1 MKMNQYNE
9 IEVTE
14 NDLVEGMLQGKSAK
28 YVVTKDTEK
37 IDSYNHF
44 CTLFKFDDHIDYET
58 PADTNDKYSYK
69 DADNWWMP
77 QEYKTLDIEQ
87 WLYTRV
93 SEELQIAPSD
103 FVYNSDKWMRVEQEL
118 DEFEKRNM
126 IPMLKFLVY
135 MITELKN
142 NNIMWGVGRGSSV
155 SSYILYLIGVHKIDS
170 IKYNLDYKEFL
181 R

>member
-1 MKMNQYNE
+1 
-9 IEVTE
+9 
-14 NDLVEGMLQGKSAK
+14 LVEGLLQGKSAK

-58 PADTNDKYSYK
+58 PADTSDKYSYK
-69 DADNWWMP
+69 DANNWWMP
-77 QEYKTLDIEQ
+77 DEYQTLDIEQ
-87 WLYTRV
+87 YLLNLITTQQQRERV
-93 SEELQIAPSD
+93 HAELEEFKQRDML
-103 FVYNSDKWMRVEQEL
+103 
-118 DEFEKRNM
+118 
-126 IPMLKFLVY
+126 PMLNFLVY
-135 MITELKN
+135 MTTELKS

-170 IKYNLDYKEFL
+170 IKYDLDYKEFL